1 MDNTFLIYI
10 IFLVV
15 ILFLVMLAQRLK
27 VSYPIV
33 LVLGGLILGFVPGL
47 PIPQIN
53 PELIFLIFLPP
64 LLYEAAWKTSWKD
77 FWKWRRVIGSFAFGI
92 VILTSCVIAFVSS
105 SIIPG
110 FTLALGFLLG
120 AIISPPDAV
129 SATSILKGVK
139 IPKRLVTII
148 EGESLLNDASSLI
161 VYRFALTAVISGT
174 FVFQEAAAG
183 FFVVIIMGTLTG
195 LGIALIF
202 YAIHRWLPTTASI
215 DTVLSFIA
223 PYIMYITAEKFHF
236 SGVLSVV
243 SGGLFLSYRSHTI
256 LSHLSRIQGTN
267 VWLTIG
273 FVLNGI
279 IFMLIGLELP
289 AIVEQLGTAALP
301 KAIKYGLIISTVLIL
316 TRLLCTLGASV
327 FTMIVSKFIKTADS
341 NPGWRDPLI
350 IGWAG
355 MRGVVSLASALSIPL
370 LIHNNMPFP
379 HRNLILF
386 ITFVVILVTLVFQG
400 LTLPWV
406 IRWVDTKEKDYPV
419 SAKDQDRRVRERL
432 AKSSLD
438 LLNTTYKAEVDK
450 NELLQSLKL
459 RLESDIKFLDNLNH
473 HEQTEKAEK
482 HLVRNYQEI
491 FSELLDEQRKLL
503 RKINKKAEVDEDVVK
518 KHLTQL
524 DLEEER
530 LRQLFGK
537 VGQPAI

>member
-1 MDNTFLIYI
+1 MENAFLIYI

-33 LVLGGLILGFVPGL
+33 LVLGGLMLGFVPGL
-47 PIPQIN
+47 PIPEID

-64 LLYEAAWKTSWKD
+64 LLYEAAWQTSWKD

-105 SIIPG
+105 SVIPG
-110 FTLALGFLLG
+110 FTLPLGFLLG

-129 SATSILKGVK
+129 AATSILKDVK

-161 VYRFALTAVISGT
+161 VFRFALTAVISGT
-174 FVFQEAAAG
+174 FVFQEAATS
-183 FFVVIIMGTLTG
+183 FFVVILMGTLTG
-195 LGIALIF
+195 LGIALVF
-202 YAIHRWLPTTASI
+202 YAIHRWLPTTPSI

-236 SGVLSVV
+236 SGVLAVV
-243 SGGLFLSYRSHTI
+243 SGGLFLSYRSHSF
-256 LSHLSRIQGTN
+256 LSHLSRIRGTN
-267 VWLTIG
+267 VWSTIG

-289 AIVEQLGTAALP
+289 SIVKQLGTASLGN
-301 KAIKYGLIISTVLIL
+301 AIKYSLIISVVLIV
-316 TRLLCTLGASV
+316 TRLICTLGASLW
-327 FTMIVSKFIKTADS
+327 TMIISNFIKTADS

-370 LIHNNMPFP
+370 LINNGVAFP
-379 HRNLILF
+379 QRNLILF
-386 ITFVVILVTLVFQG
+386 ITFVVILITLIFQG
-400 LTLPWV
+400 LTLPLI
-406 IRWVDTKEKDYPV
+406 IRWVNPKEKDYPV
-419 SAKDQDRRVRERL
+419 SAEDQDRRLREKL

-438 LLNTTYKAEVDK
+438 LLTNKYKDEVDK

-459 RLESDIKFLDNLNH
+459 RLESDIKFLDNLNQ
-473 HEQTEKAEK
+473 HEQSEEKEQELIISYK
-482 HLVRNYQEI
+482 EI
-491 FSELLDEQRKLL
+491 FSKIIDEQRQLL
-503 RKINKKAEVDEDVVK
+503 RQRNKKAEVDEEVIR
-518 KHLTQL
+518 KHLAQL

-537 VGQPAI
+537 IGQSAT